1 MLTNV
6 LKAEKTMLFLLNK
19 EIDHLYSLSTS
30 SETAQNV
37 GQFAVNSIRMKSS
50 LGLAGKAY
58 SSAKICI
65 EADAAK
71 SGGKLIAEEKDLTKL
86 KIRSVQNAVAI
97 PVLDK

>member
-1 MLTNV
+1 MVTEVTQVLSNV

-30 SETAQNV
+30 SDTAQNV

-65 EADAAK
+65 EADAAQP
-71 SGGKLIAEEKDLTKL
+71 GGKLIAEEKDISKL
-86 KIRSVQNAVAI
+86 KIRSV
-97 PVLDK
+97 